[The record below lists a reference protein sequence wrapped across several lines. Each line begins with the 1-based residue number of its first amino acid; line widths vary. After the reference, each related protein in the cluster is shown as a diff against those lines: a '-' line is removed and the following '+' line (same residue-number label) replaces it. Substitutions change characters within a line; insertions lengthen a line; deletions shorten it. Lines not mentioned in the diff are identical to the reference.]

1 MPSALASF
9 WTPEPIASSAE
20 TGAASTYP
28 TVIFPVVAALALPLE
43 LAAGLEVALVLPLEV
58 LLLLLLLQA
67 ATTVVATTTA
77 AMLPSVLPALT
88 LTLLLLIA
96 AHALPLHHLE

>member
-1 MPSALASF
+1 
-9 WTPEPIASSAE
+9 
-20 TGAASTYP
+20 
-28 TVIFPVVAALALPLE
+28 VICPVVEASPLALPLE

-67 ATTVVATTTA
+67 ATTLVATTTA
-77 AMLPSVLPALT
+77 AMLPSVRPALI

-96 AHALPLHHLE
+96 AHALPLHHSE